1 MQKSLTFKLS
11 EILFLCIFDEK
22 SRDFTKKNYYKLELY
37 YLPSLTNHWFS
48 DKVIIFLILLDNL
61 ELKMS
66 LFQARE
72 WWTTWCG
79 GADEEFDQGSL
90 CIANIDN
97 NPNGFGE

>member
-1 MQKSLTFKLS
+1 
-11 EILFLCIFDEK
+11 
-22 SRDFTKKNYYKLELY
+22 
-37 YLPSLTNHWFS
+37 
-48 DKVIIFLILLDNL
+48 
-61 ELKMS
+61 MS

-97 NPNGFGE
+97 SQNCFGMLKISFLLIFFWLFC